1 MKLTSLQIRKAMSAA
16 LFVLLLSV
24 AGMKNALAQTQVAT
38 LQHGDSI
45 SVFYGAAAF
54 VSAHNAAADGDI
66 VTLSSGSF
74 TVPSTITKA
83 ITLRGSGM
91 MSDSISGTNPTVF
104 AQSVVISVTNDS
116 IPIHVEG
123 VFFANVM
130 KYGTMYNPKFTRCSF
145 NKIVNNNSSNYMTN
159 AQFVNCMIKEFDFYK
174 ANYTMLIN
182 SVVFNPTNVTDSNSI
197 VLYNSIMRL
206 YNNNTNNGTGYH
218 DNTSFAGLTAFNSVF
233 IRASSSNSHSYY
245 YPGATCSFF
254 NCIGIGLNS
263 SAPFGNAITSGCTTY
278 ASYEAVFVS
287 FSGTFSFEESF
298 ILKDEIATGVLGG
311 DGTQVG
317 IYGGFLPFSARPS
330 YMVLKRCNVANR
342 STIDGKLSVEIE
354 VVTEEP

>member
-1 MKLTSLQIRKAMSAA
+1 MKAKALQFGKAINAA

-45 SVFYGAAAF
+45 SVYYGADAF
-54 VSAHNAAADGDI
+54 VSAHTAAVDGDI

-74 TVPSTITKA
+74 AVPSTITKA

-91 MSDSISGTNPTVF
+91 MSDSISGTNPTIF
-104 AQSVVISVTNDS
+104 NGSVIFNVSNDS
-116 IPIHVEG
+116 IPIQVEG
-123 VFFANVM
+123 VFFSNEM
-130 KYGTMYNPKFTRCSF
+130 KYNKMYNPKFTRCGF
-145 NKIVNNNSSNYMTN
+145 NKITYSVGNIYTMYN
-159 AQFVNCMIKEFDFYK
+159 AQFVNCMIKDFSFYG
-174 ANYTMLIN
+174 ASNTTLIN
-182 SVVFNPTNVTDSNSI
+182 SIVWNPKQVTSGHR
-197 VLYNSIMRL
+197 VALYNSIMRL
-206 YNNNTNNGTGYH
+206 YTNGSSS
-218 DNTSFAGLTAFNSVF
+218 DAFEGLSAFNSVF
-233 IRASSSNSHSYY
+233 IRSNNSGNYCY
-245 YPGATCSFF
+245 FPGSTCSFF

-263 SAPFGNAITSGCTTY
+263 SAPFGNALTSGCTTY
-278 ASYEAVFVS
+278 ASYSAVFES
-287 FSGTFSFEESF
+287 FTGTFLWDEPF
-298 ILKDEIATGVLGG
+298 ILKDEIAAGVLGG

-317 IYGGFLPFSARPS
+317 IYGGFLPYSTRPS